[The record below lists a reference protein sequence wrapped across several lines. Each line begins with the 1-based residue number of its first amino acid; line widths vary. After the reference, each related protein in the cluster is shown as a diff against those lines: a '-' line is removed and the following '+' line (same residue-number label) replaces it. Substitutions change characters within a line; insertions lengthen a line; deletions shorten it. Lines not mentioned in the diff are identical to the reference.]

1 VKLRR
6 IASLFLLVSTLFLL
20 ATSLVLYVVPQGRV
34 AYWTHWRLWG
44 FTKTDWTNLHINLGL
59 LILVAAGL
67 HVYYNWRAIV
77 SYLTHRSR
85 RSRILS
91 GDFITALVLT
101 AFVVVGT
108 PLGLP
113 PMRWVLNLN
122 ESVKDA
128 ASQRYGEPPYGHAEL
143 STLETFARRMELDLS
158 AVMERL
164 SAAGFVVSSSQATL
178 EDLAAANRVTPQ
190 ALYGAMAP
198 PSEKAEAPPRI
209 PPPGTGKKKLADLCA
224 EYDLDVDRIVALLA
238 AEGLE
243 VHPGQTLRDIAT
255 DEGLSPNEIY
265 ERVRL
270 ATLRATFGDKSPPAE
285 DH

>member
-20 ATSLVLYVVPQGRV
+20 TTSLVLYVVPQGRV

-59 LILVAAGL
+59 LMLVAAGL

-190 ALYGAMAP
+190 ALYNAMAP
-198 PSEKAEAPPRI
+198 PSEKAEAPPGSRLQAQARRSWRI
-209 PPPGTGKKKLADLCA
+209 SVPNTTWMSIGSSPCLLPRDSRSTRGRLCA
-224 EYDLDVDRIVALLA
+224 TSLRTKDCHQTKSTNEYV
-238 AEGLE
+238 
-243 VHPGQTLRDIAT
+243 
-255 DEGLSPNEIY
+255 
-265 ERVRL
+265 
-270 ATLRATFGDKSPPAE
+270 
-285 DH
+285 